1 MESLAQRWIH
11 SGSFFQNQGTFFDFK
26 KRAGEASPLLARLI
40 LHSSKQQGLDIT
52 MMTTKDKSKLI
63 FLYKIG
69 YIFGQTTWL
78 STFMF

>member
-40 LHSSKQQGLDIT
+40 LHSSKQRLDIT
-52 MMTTKDKSKLI
+52 MMTTKDKFKLI